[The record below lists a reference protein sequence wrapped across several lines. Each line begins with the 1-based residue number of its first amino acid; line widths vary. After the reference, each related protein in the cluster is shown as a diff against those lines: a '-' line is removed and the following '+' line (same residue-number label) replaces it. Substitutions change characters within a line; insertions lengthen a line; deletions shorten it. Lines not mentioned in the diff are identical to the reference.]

1 MIKKNKGNKNKLIP
15 LPNGAISFLK
25 LFKESETYKKVP
37 PDLKGIVTQS
47 IRRNGVLNNKHLRLL
62 QQAVR
67 YKGIANIL
75 DTSDPR
81 LKYQPTVKRN
91 NIIDSDVKRSKES
104 SKNKIIS
111 DYPFDIHW
119 QPLKDKTPKENH
131 DLYIKS
137 DIWKRKRNFI
147 LDKRGSKCQNPKCK
161 TPIVNQSK
169 LHCHHLTYKR
179 FGCEEENDLQILCES
194 CHTKTHK
201 EYTIQEIQEKFEIS
215 NYWNG
220 IKIK

>member
-1 MIKKNKGNKNKLIP
+1 M
-15 LPNGAISFLK
+15 AINSTRISSISSGFSR
-25 LFKESETYKKVP
+25 SE
-37 PDLKGIVTQS
+37 
-47 IRRNGVLNNKHLRLL
+47 
-62 QQAVR
+62 
-67 YKGIANIL
+67 
-75 DTSDPR
+75 
-81 LKYQPTVKRN
+81 
-91 NIIDSDVKRSKES
+91 
-104 SKNKIIS
+104 IIS
-111 DYPFDIHW
+111 LLGASSNNVY
-119 QPLKDKTPKENH
+119 
-131 DLYIKS
+131 
-137 DIWKRKRNFI
+137 RNFI